1 MTLQQ
6 LGYIVEISQ
15 CGSIS
20 KAARKLFLSQ
30 SGISASVRA
39 LEEELG
45 IRFFDRSNR
54 GVEFTPEGKE
64 FLSYAESLLEQK
76 ARIEGLY
83 RESRSAAPARLS
95 VSTQRYPFTEDAF
108 LRLLQRTE
116 EPRYRFSIKE
126 TGLDTVVNDVADRR
140 ADIGVIFLTDF
151 TEKLVRRMMA
161 ARDVAFHDLAA
172 VPPCVYVRRGH
183 PLTSRESIAE
193 EALTGYP
200 CVSFEHAQGEAADFS
215 EEYRIIAFDRPD
227 RTISVSNR
235 TTAMNVLASTDAFTT
250 GSGLLVR
257 ELADPR
263 VVSIPLEGR
272 TSIRLGWI
280 YPRYARLT
288 PMAERFVALLEESVA
303 ESVAFTREEHARRAR

>member
-1 MTLQQ
+1 MTFQQ
-6 LGYIVEISQ
+6 LTYVVEISK
-15 CGSIS
+15 CGSIN
-20 KAARKLFLSQ
+20 KAAHKLFLSQ
-30 SGISASVRA
+30 SGISTAVRE
-39 LEEELG
+39 LEDELG

-76 ARIEGLY
+76 ARIESLY
-83 RESRSAAPARLS
+83 RENRSAAPARLS

-126 TGLDTVVNDVADRR
+126 TGLDTVVNDVADRK
-140 ADIGVIFLTDF
+140 ADIGVIFLTDL

-183 PLTSRESIAE
+183 PLTGRNSIAE
-193 EALTGYP
+193 EELTGYP

-235 TTAMNVLASTDAFTT
+235 TTAMNVLAATDAFTT

-263 VVSIPLEGR
+263 VVSIPLEGH
-272 TSIRLGWI
+272 TPIRLGWI

-303 ESVAFTREEHARRAR
+303 ESVAFTREEHARRGG